1 MHYFTNLEEDMK
13 IQLRFFASIRE
24 TLGTAQE
31 SVTVPDHIK
40 TLDDVRNYLRQR
52 GGVWAEALAE
62 GRALR
67 MAYNH
72 EMTDPATLLTEN
84 CEVAFFPPVT
94 GG

>member
-1 MHYFTNLEEDMK
+1 MN
-13 IQLRFFASIRE
+13 IQLRFFAGVRE
-24 TLGTAQE
+24 ALGIAQE
-31 SVTVPDHIK
+31 TVTLPAHVQ
-40 TLDDVRNYLRQR
+40 TVGELRLFLRER
-52 GGVWAEALAE
+52 GGVWAETLAE

-72 EMTDPATLLTEN
+72 EMTGADTRMTEG

>member
-1 MHYFTNLEEDMK
+1 MK
-13 IQLRFFASIRE
+13 IQLRYFASVRE
-24 TLGTAQE
+24 AVGLADE
-31 SVTVPDHIK
+31 SVELPDGIATVG
-40 TLDDVRNYLRQR
+40 DVRAWLRVR

-67 MAYNH
+67 MACNH
-72 EMTDPATLLTEN
+72 TMTDAATRITDG